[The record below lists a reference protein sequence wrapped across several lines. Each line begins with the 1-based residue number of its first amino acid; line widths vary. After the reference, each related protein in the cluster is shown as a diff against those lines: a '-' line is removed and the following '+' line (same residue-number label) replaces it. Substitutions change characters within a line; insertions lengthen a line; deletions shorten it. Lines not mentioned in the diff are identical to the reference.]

1 MWNGLRSDLTVRSGR
16 AKLAEHRERATHDPE
31 GGGPINFQDDNR
43 SQRKSPDDFLQ
54 DYVDRQHSFQS
65 LSVIDQILMS
75 MDEKDKRRVLLYQL
89 RRQLQEDEITFEEA
103 RRTIIELEAA
113 LEKVTGPANRIGTL
127 LERPENGVACISVG
141 GSEYYA
147 NVDARIDEDE
157 LEVGT
162 RVLVNEAFAVV
173 GSLGYP
179 FAGNISKITDV
190 MDDGRLRVGQ
200 EHGAQSSILTRSTHL
215 MEIDLKVGEEVR
227 VDPSLRVALERIDNP
242 EVSDYYLE
250 DIPDLP
256 WDKIGGQDEAIQAI
270 KDTIEMPALHPELF
284 ERFQYST
291 PKGFL
296 LYGPPGCGKTLIGKA
311 TAFNLASQAQREGN
325 TDLKQCFMHIKGPE
339 ILNMWLGESER
350 QVREVFSRAREKR
363 KEGFLPVVFIDEAES
378 ILGTRRAMR
387 SHSISNTV
395 VPMFCAEMDGIDS
408 LQDVILVLAS
418 NRPDLIDPAI
428 LRPGRIDRK
437 IKVTRPGKE
446 DASEILKIYL
456 TLDLP
461 IDAGED
467 GGTVLQGQHAIDG
480 CVHEMVEEIFAKRDD
495 TRFLE
500 VTLRSGRK
508 DILHRG
514 DLCSGAVLESIVR
527 RAKEYAILRSIASG
541 SEEGILLD
549 DLMNAVSTEYAEN
562 EIFPPNDSTDDWLKL
577 LDYEPENVA
586 KVSPIR
592 PEVQKRRNQPSVI

>member
-1 MWNGLRSDLTVRSGR
+1 M
-16 AKLAEHRERATHDPE
+16 
-31 GGGPINFQDDNR
+31 
-43 SQRKSPDDFLQ
+43 
-54 DYVDRQHSFQS
+54 QHTFQS
-65 LSVIDQILMS
+65 LSIIDQILVS
-75 MDEKDKRRVLLYQL
+75 MDEKDKRRSLLYQL

-103 RRTIIELEAA
+103 RRTIVELEAA

-127 LERPENGVACISVG
+127 LDPPENGVACISVG

-147 NVDARIDEDE
+147 NVDPRIDEDD

-173 GSLGYP
+173 GSLGYQ
-179 FAGNISKITDV
+179 FAGTIAKITDV
-190 MDDGRLRVGQ
+190 MDDGRIRVGQ
-200 EHGAQSSILTRSTHL
+200 EHGGQSQILSRSSLL
-215 MEIDLKVGEEVR
+215 MDVDLKVGAEVR
-227 VDPSLRVALERIDNP
+227 VDPSFRVAIEQIENP

-256 WDKIGGQDEAIQAI
+256 WDKIGGQEDAIKAIQ
-270 KDTIEMPALHPELF
+270 DTIEMPVLHPELF

-296 LYGPPGCGKTLIGKA
+296 LYGPPGCGKTRIGQA
-311 TAFNLASQAQREGN
+311 TAYNLALQAQKDGN
-325 TDLKQCFMHIKGPE
+325 KDLKQCFMHIKGPE

-363 KEGFLPVVFIDEAES
+363 KEGYLPVVFIDEAES

-395 VPMFCAEMDGIDS
+395 VPMFCAEMDGIES
-408 LQDVILVLAS
+408 LQDVVLILAS
-418 NRPDLIDPAI
+418 NRPDIIDPAI

-437 IKVTRPGKE
+437 IKVTRPGKS
-446 DASEILKIYL
+446 DAAEILKIYL
-456 TLDLP
+456 TPDLP
-461 IDAGED
+461 IESGEGEAD
-467 GGTVLQGQHAIDG
+467 PISR
-480 CVHEMVEEIFAKRDD
+480 CVEEMVEEIFARRDD

-541 SEEGILLD
+541 SEEHISTD
-549 DLMNAVSTEYAEN
+549 DLMNAVATEYAEN
-562 EIFPPNDSTDDWLKL
+562 EIFPPNESTDDWLKL
-577 LDYEPENVA
+577 LDYAPENVV

-592 PEVQKRRNQPSVI
+592 PEVQKRSNQSSVI